1 MTDSRLIPPERP
13 IVKGGAVTATVAA
26 GTRVDVKVTFD
37 EPLPEAPYVTA
48 TITSGTGPVGMA
60 TSKTVEVYFVTE
72 TGFTIGLYNG
82 TGSNAEIKAD
92 WIAVLP

>member
-1 MTDSRLIPPERP
+1 M
-13 IVKGGAVTATVAA
+13 KGGAVSAPVNA
-26 GTRVDVKVTFD
+26 GTRGDVKVTFD
-37 EPLPEAPYVTA
+37 EPFPATPHVTA

-60 TSKTVEVYFVTE
+60 TSKTVEVYLITE

-82 TGSNAEIKAD
+82 TGNNAEIKAD